1 MIYMEKS
8 VDPFSES
15 VWLYRSRY
23 LSLWSRMGLIFMEKS
38 VDPFSESVALRSR
51 YITLWSGMGLIYM
64 EKSVDPFSESDG
76 FTGLDNQ
83 DYGPE

>member
-23 LSLWSRMGLIFMEKS
+23 
-38 VDPFSESVALRSR
+38 
-51 YITLWSGMGLIYM
+51 ITLWSGMGLIYM
-64 EKSVDPFSESDG
+64 EKSVDPSANQFG
-76 FTGLDNQ
+76 FTGLDI
-83 DYGPE
+83 